1 MIFAIPNLAHKH
13 GFLMINTN
21 IEKNISKAFIIIAT
35 LTIISLILW
44 NTSVFF
50 ERLKQVERD
59 KMEIWAQS
67 QKSFI
72 SNEENDYLELN
83 LLINTSNNK
92 IPIVNINENGE
103 VNLHSNIPDLIVENP
118 ENFAPYIE
126 KLKSENKPIIIKLP
140 DGKKQYL
147 YYGNSTILK
156 KLKYYPLAITLIIF
170 LLGGVVYFFLA
181 TSKASEQNKLWAG
194 MAKETAH
201 QIGTPLS
208 SLVGWMEILRT
219 ENVDPDYIIEIEKDI
234 TRLNIIT
241 ERFSKIGSIPDLE
254 VADIIHETQ
263 EAYSYLKARS
273 SKLINFSLNVP
284 QKQINVKLNTQ
295 LFSWTIENLVKNAID
310 AMKGRGDLHI
320 SIIEKNTFVK
330 IQVTDSGKGIPKRN
344 FNKVFAPGYTS
355 KKRGW
360 GLGLSLAKRII
371 VDYHKG
377 RINVQHSEIDK
388 GTTFQ
393 ITLNKC

>member
-1 MIFAIPNLAHKH
+1 MNFIVN
-13 GFLMINTN
+13 
-21 IEKNISKAFIIIAT
+21 KNFSKAFIIIAT
-35 LTIISLILW
+35 LTIIGLILW
-44 NTSVFF
+44 NTSLFF
-50 ERLKQVERD
+50 ERLKDVERA
-59 KMEIWAQS
+59 KMQIWAQS

-92 IPIVNINENGE
+92 IPIVNVNQNGE
-103 VNLHSNIPDLIVENP
+103 VNLHSNIPEPIVKNP
-118 ENFAPYIE
+118 SDFTAYIE
-126 KLKSENKPIIIKLP
+126 KLKSENKPIIITLP

-170 LLGGVVYFFLA
+170 LLGGVVYFFLS

-208 SLVGWMEILRT
+208 SLVGWIEILKT
-219 ENVDPDYIIEIEKDI
+219 ENIDPSYIVEMQKDI

-241 ERFSKIGSIPDLE
+241 ERFSKIGSMPHLEKFDL
-254 VADIIHETQ
+254 INETN
-263 EAYSYLKARS
+263 EAFSYLKVRS
-273 SKLINFSLNVP
+273 SKLINFSLETPENTIDVNLN
-284 QKQINVKLNTQ
+284 KQLY
-295 LFSWTIENLVKNAID
+295 SWTIENLVKNAID
-310 AMKGRGDLHI
+310 AMKGKGDIHI
-320 SIIEKNTFVK
+320 SIKEEKNVAK
-330 IQVTDSGKGIPKRN
+330 ILIADNGMGIPKRN
-344 FNKVFAPGYTS
+344 FNTIFQPAYTS

-371 VDYHKG
+371 VDYHNG
-377 RINVQHSEIDK
+377 RIHVKHSEIGK
-388 GTTFQ
+388 GTTFE
-393 ITLNKC
+393 IILDKC

>member
-1 MIFAIPNLAHKH
+1 MDFTVN
-13 GFLMINTN
+13 
-21 IEKNISKAFIIIAT
+21 KNFSKTFIILAT
-35 LTIISLILW
+35 LTIIGLILW
-44 NTSVFF
+44 NTSLFF
-50 ERLKQVERD
+50 ERLKNVERA
-59 KMEIWAQS
+59 KMQIWAQS

-92 IPIVNINENGE
+92 IPIVNINQNGE
-103 VNLHSNIPDLIVENP
+103 VNLHSNIPEPVVEDT
-118 ENFAPYIE
+118 EKFSLYIQ
-126 KLKSENKPIIIKLP
+126 KLKGENKPIIITLP

-208 SLVGWMEILRT
+208 SLVGWIEILKT
-219 ENVDPDYIIEIEKDI
+219 ENIDPSYIVEMQKDI

-241 ERFSKIGSIPDLE
+241 ERFSKIGSMPNLE
-254 VADIIHETQ
+254 VADIILETQ

-273 SKLINFSLNVP
+273 SRLINFSLDIPENT
-284 QKQINVKLNTQ
+284 IDVKLNKQ
-295 LFSWTIENLVKNAID
+295 LYSWTIENLVKNAID
-310 AMKGRGDLHI
+310 AMRGKGDIHI
-320 SIIEKNTFVK
+320 SIKDEKHAVK
-330 IQVTDSGKGIPKRN
+330 ILIKDNGMGIPKRN
-344 FNKVFAPGYTS
+344 FNTIFEPGYTS
-355 KKRGW
+355 KRRGW

-371 VDYHKG
+371 VDYHDG
-377 RINVQHSEIDK
+377 RIHVLNSEIGK
-388 GTTFQ
+388 GTTFE
-393 ITLNKC
+393 IILEKC

>member
-1 MIFAIPNLAHKH
+1 MNFIVN
-13 GFLMINTN
+13 
-21 IEKNISKAFIIIAT
+21 KNFSKAFIIIAT
-35 LTIISLILW
+35 LTIIGLILW
-44 NTSVFF
+44 NTSLFF
-50 ERLKQVERD
+50 ERLKDVERA
-59 KMEIWAQS
+59 KMQIWAQS

-92 IPIVNINENGE
+92 IPIVNVNQNGE
-103 VNLHSNIPDLIVENP
+103 VNLHSNIPEPIVENAKD
-118 ENFAPYIE
+118 FATYIQ
-126 KLKSENKPIIIKLP
+126 KLKSENKPIIITLP

-208 SLVGWMEILRT
+208 SLVGWIEILKT
-219 ENVDPDYIIEIEKDI
+219 ENIDPSYVVEMQKDI

-241 ERFSKIGSIPDLE
+241 ERFSKIGSMPHLE
-254 VADIIHETQ
+254 ISDIIAETQ

-273 SKLINFSLNVP
+273 SKLIHFSLDIPENT
-284 QKQINVKLNTQ
+284 IDVKLNKQ
-295 LFSWTIENLVKNAID
+295 LYSWTIENLVKNAID
-310 AMKGRGDLHI
+310 AMRGKGNLHI
-320 SIIEKNTFVK
+320 SIIEEKHSVK
-330 IQVTDSGKGIPKRN
+330 ILITDNGMGIPKRN
-344 FNKVFAPGYTS
+344 FNTIFEPGYTS

-371 VDYHKG
+371 VDYHNG
-377 RINVQHSEIDK
+377 RIHVKSSEIGK
-388 GTTFQ
+388 GTTFE
-393 ITLNKC
+393 IILDKC

>member
-1 MIFAIPNLAHKH
+1 MYLDFYVL
-13 GFLMINTN
+13 NTN
-21 IEKNISKAFIIIAT
+21 DLYLMNFILTKNFSKGFIILAT
-35 LTIISLILW
+35 LCIIGLILW
-44 NTSVFF
+44 NTSLFF

-72 SNEENDYLELN
+72 SNQENDYLELN
-83 LLINTSNNK
+83 LLINTTNNK
-92 IPIVNINENGE
+92 IPIVNVNQNGE
-103 VNLHSNIPDLIVENP
+103 INLHSNIPEQIAKDKTKFSN
-118 ENFAPYIE
+118 YIK
-126 KLKSENKPIIIKLP
+126 KLKSENKAIIITLP

-208 SLVGWMEILRT
+208 SLVGWIEILKS
-219 ENVDPDYIIEIEKDI
+219 ENVDPSYIIEMEKDI

-241 ERFSKIGSIPDLE
+241 ERFSKVGSKPDLE
-254 VADIIHETQ
+254 TTDLVKETQ
-263 EAYSYLKARS
+263 EAYGYIKARS
-273 SKLINFSLNVP
+273 SKLIKFAIDVP
-284 QKQINVKLNTQ
+284 EKPINVRLNKQ
-295 LFSWTIENLVKNAID
+295 LYGWTIENLVKNAID
-310 AMKGRGDLHI
+310 AMRGKGDILVTVVD
-320 SIIEKNTFVK
+320 EKNEVQIRISDTG
-330 IQVTDSGKGIPKRN
+330 TGIPKFN
-344 FNKVFAPGYTS
+344 FNKIFEPGYTS

-371 VDYHKG
+371 VDYHNGK
-377 RINVQHSEIDK
+377 IYVKSSEIGK
-388 GTTFQ
+388 GSTFQ
-393 ITLNKC
+393 IVLKKC

>member
-1 MIFAIPNLAHKH
+1 MNFIVN
-13 GFLMINTN
+13 
-21 IEKNISKAFIIIAT
+21 KNISKAFIIIAT
-35 LTIISLILW
+35 LTILGLILW

-59 KMEIWAQS
+59 KMQIWAQS

-72 SNEENDYLELN
+72 SNQENDYLELN

-92 IPIVNINENGE
+92 IPIVNINQNGE
-103 VNLHSNIPDLIVENP
+103 VNLHSNIPQTIVENP
-118 ENFAPYIE
+118 KKFASYI
-126 KLKSENKPIIIKLP
+126 KKIKSENKPITIRLP
-140 DGKKQYL
+140 DGTKQYL
-147 YYGNSTILK
+147 FYGNSTILK

-208 SLVGWMEILRT
+208 SLVGWIEILRT
-219 ENVDPDYIIEIEKDI
+219 ENIDPSYIQEMEKDI

-241 ERFSKIGSIPDLE
+241 ERFSKVGSIPNLE
-254 VADIIHETQ
+254 TANIIQETQ
-263 EAYSYLKARS
+263 DAYSYLKARS
-273 SKLINFSLNVP
+273 SKLINFSLDVP
-284 QKQINVKLNTQ
+284 QDEILVKLNTQ
-295 LFSWTIENLVKNAID
+295 LYSWTIENLVKNAID
-310 AMKGRGDLHI
+310 AMKGRGDLLIAIKDHK
-320 SIIEKNTFVK
+320 SFVK
-330 IQVTDSGKGIPKRN
+330 IQITDTGKGIPKRN
-344 FNKVFAPGYTS
+344 FNKIFEPGYTS

-371 VDYHKG
+371 VDYHMG
-377 RINVQHSEIDK
+377 RINVLESEIEK

-393 ITLNKC
+393 ITLDKC